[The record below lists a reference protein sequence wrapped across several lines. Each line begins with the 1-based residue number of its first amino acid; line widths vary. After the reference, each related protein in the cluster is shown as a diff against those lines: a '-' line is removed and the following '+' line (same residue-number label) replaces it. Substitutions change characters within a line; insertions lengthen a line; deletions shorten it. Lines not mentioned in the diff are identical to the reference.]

1 MKKFLKTLAVFAAV
15 AALGFG
21 FASCADDD
29 DDSGS
34 GSALVAFSRVNSD
47 GETET
52 ISFYSGN
59 TYAVHIYHEE
69 TNFGVAGIM
78 DLDVQKGTYTG
89 DPTKDDSVV
98 CTSVSQVDE
107 EKMQK
112 LMMGAILSHSKSPIQ
127 TVRSWL
133 LIQAKLKRELVQSV
147 VQRSLMTKATN
158 THENNLFRVYFFST
172 QASLAWIFFRVYIN
186 LKKLYSRS

>member
-21 FASCADDD
+21 FASCSDDD
-29 DDSGS
+29 DDSAS
-34 GSALVAFSRVNSD
+34 VLVAYSGTDSD

-52 ISFYSGN
+52 ISFYSDN
-59 TYAVHIYHEE
+59 NYAVHIYHEE

-89 DPTKDDSVV
+89 DPTKDGSVD

-107 EKMQK
+107 EKMGK
-112 LMMGAILSHSKSPIQ
+112 LMMGAILSGSTSLKITNSNCPLEALDSSKVKTRTCTISG
-127 TVRSWL
+127 TTLTDDEGNKYTR
-133 LIQAKLKRELVQSV
+133 K
-147 VQRSLMTKATN
+147 
-158 THENNLFRVYFFST
+158 
-172 QASLAWIFFRVYIN
+172 
-186 LKKLYSRS
+186 

>member
-29 DDSGS
+29 DGGS
-34 GSALVAFSRVNSD
+34 GSALVTFSRVNSD
-47 GETET
+47 DETET

-59 TYAVHIYHEE
+59 TYAVHIYCEK

-89 DPTKDDSVV
+89 DPTKDGSVV

-107 EKMQK
+107 DKIKE
-112 LMMGAILSHSKSPIQ
+112 LMMGAILSHSKS
-127 TVRSWL
+127 
-133 LIQAKLKRELVQSV
+133 LKITNSNCP
-147 VQRSLMTKATN
+147 LMALDSSKVEKRTCTISGTTLTDDEGNKYT
-158 THENNLFRVYFFST
+158 R
-172 QASLAWIFFRVYIN
+172 
-186 LKKLYSRS
+186 K

>member
-29 DDSGS
+29 GGS
-34 GSALVAFSRVNSD
+34 GSALVAFSRENSD

-69 TNFGVAGIM
+69 TNFGVAG
-78 DLDVQKGTYTG
+78 
-89 DPTKDDSVV
+89 
-98 CTSVSQVDE
+98 
-107 EKMQK
+107 
-112 LMMGAILSHSKSPIQ
+112 
-127 TVRSWL
+127 
-133 LIQAKLKRELVQSV
+133 
-147 VQRSLMTKATN
+147 
-158 THENNLFRVYFFST
+158 
-172 QASLAWIFFRVYIN
+172 
-186 LKKLYSRS
+186 

>member
-1 MKKFLKTLAVFAAV
+1 MFAAV

-29 DDSGS
+29 DGGSGSGS
-34 GSALVAFSRVNSD
+34 GSALVAFSRENSD

-59 TYAVHIYHEE
+59 TYAVHIYCEE

-98 CTSVSQVDE
+98 CTSVSQVDK

-112 LMMGAILSHSKSPIQ
+112 LMMGAILSGSTSLKITNSNCPLVTLDSSK
-127 TVRSWL
+127 VE
-133 LIQAKLKRELVQSV
+133 KRTCTISGTTLTDNEGDKYT
-147 VQRSLMTKATN
+147 RK
-158 THENNLFRVYFFST
+158 
-172 QASLAWIFFRVYIN
+172 
-186 LKKLYSRS
+186 

>member
-47 GETET
+47 DETYT
-52 ISFYSGN
+52 ISFYSDN
-59 TYAVHIYHEE
+59 TYTMHMYSKSTEKGI
-69 TNFGVAGIM
+69 AGIM

-89 DPTKDDSVV
+89 DPTKDGTVVGTSEKGVEKTKMLRLMAIAHGSGQKSLTITNSTCPLVALDSSKVEKRT
-98 CTSVSQVDE
+98 CTISGNGTTLTDDE
-107 EKMQK
+107 GNKYTRK
-112 LMMGAILSHSKSPIQ
+112 
-127 TVRSWL
+127 
-133 LIQAKLKRELVQSV
+133 
-147 VQRSLMTKATN
+147 
-158 THENNLFRVYFFST
+158 
-172 QASLAWIFFRVYIN
+172 
-186 LKKLYSRS
+186 

>member
-1 MKKFLKTLAVFAAV
+1 MIAAV

-29 DDSGS
+29 DGGS
-34 GSALVAFSRVNSD
+34 GSALVAFSRENSD

-59 TYAVHIYHEE
+59 TYAVHIYYEE

-89 DPTKDDSVV
+89 DPTKDGSVV

-112 LMMGAILSHSKSPIQ
+112 LMMGAILSGSKSLTITNSNCPL
-127 TVRSWL
+127 VALDSS
-133 LIQAKLKRELVQSV
+133 KVEKRTCTISGTTLTDDEGNKYT
-147 VQRSLMTKATN
+147 RK
-158 THENNLFRVYFFST
+158 
-172 QASLAWIFFRVYIN
+172 
-186 LKKLYSRS
+186 

>member
-29 DDSGS
+29 DDGGS
-34 GSALVAFSRVNSD
+34 SALVAFSRVNSD
-47 GETET
+47 DETET

-59 TYAVHIYHEE
+59 TYAVHIYYEE

-89 DPTKDDSVV
+89 DPTKDGSVV

-107 EKMQK
+107 DKIKE
-112 LMMGAILSHSKSPIQ
+112 LMMGAILSHSKS
-127 TVRSWL
+127 
-133 LIQAKLKRELVQSV
+133 LKITNSNCPLVALDSSKV
-147 VQRSLMTKATN
+147 EKRTCTISGTTLTDDEGGKYT
-158 THENNLFRVYFFST
+158 R
-172 QASLAWIFFRVYIN
+172 
-186 LKKLYSRS
+186 K

>member
-29 DDSGS
+29 DGS
-34 GSALVAFSRVNSD
+34 GGGSSALVAFSRVNSD

-59 TYAVHIYHEE
+59 TYAVHIYYEE

-89 DPTKDDSVV
+89 DPTKDGSVV
-98 CTSVSQVDE
+98 CTSVSQVDK

-112 LMMGAILSHSKSPIQ
+112 LMMGAILSGSKSLTITNSNCP
-127 TVRSWL
+127 
-133 LIQAKLKRELVQSV
+133 LVALDSSDV
-147 VQRSLMTKATN
+147 ETRTCTISGTTLTDDEGNKYT
-158 THENNLFRVYFFST
+158 R
-172 QASLAWIFFRVYIN
+172 
-186 LKKLYSRS
+186 K

>member
-34 GSALVAFSRVNSD
+34 GSALVAYSRVNSD
-47 GETET
+47 DETET

-59 TYAVHIYHEE
+59 TYAVHIYCEK

-98 CTSVSQVDE
+98 CTSVSQVDK

-112 LMMGAILSHSKSPIQ
+112 LMMGAILSGSKSLTITNSNCP
-127 TVRSWL
+127 
-133 LIQAKLKRELVQSV
+133 LVALDSSDV
-147 VQRSLMTKATN
+147 KTRTCTISGTTLTDDEGNKYT
-158 THENNLFRVYFFST
+158 R
-172 QASLAWIFFRVYIN
+172 
-186 LKKLYSRS
+186 K

>member
-34 GSALVAFSRVNSD
+34 GSALVAYSSTDSD
-47 GETET
+47 GKIYT
-52 ISFYSGN
+52 ISFYSDN
-59 TYAVHIYHEE
+59 TYAVHIYYEE

-89 DPTKDDSVV
+89 DPTKDDTVV
-98 CTSVSQVDE
+98 GTSVSRVDE
-107 EKMQK
+107 MQMFG
-112 LMMGAILSHSKSPIQ
+112 LMMQALGSGSKSLTITNSNCP
-127 TVRSWL
+127 
-133 LIQAKLKRELVQSV
+133 LVDLDSSDV
-147 VQRSLMTKATN
+147 ETRTCTISGTTLTDNEGDKYT
-158 THENNLFRVYFFST
+158 R
-172 QASLAWIFFRVYIN
+172 
-186 LKKLYSRS
+186 K

>member
-34 GSALVAFSRVNSD
+34 GSVLVAFSRVNSD

-59 TYAVHIYHEE
+59 TYAVHIYYEE

-89 DPTKDDSVV
+89 DPTKDGSVV

-107 EKMQK
+107 DKIKE
-112 LMMGAILSHSKSPIQ
+112 LMMGAILSHSKS
-127 TVRSWL
+127 
-133 LIQAKLKRELVQSV
+133 LKITNSNCP
-147 VQRSLMTKATN
+147 LMALDSSKVEKRTCTISGTTLTDGEGNKYT
-158 THENNLFRVYFFST
+158 R
-172 QASLAWIFFRVYIN
+172 
-186 LKKLYSRS
+186 K

>member
-34 GSALVAFSRVNSD
+34 GSALVAFSRENSD

-59 TYAVHIYHEE
+59 TYAVHIYYEE

-98 CTSVSQVDE
+98 CTSVSQVDK

-112 LMMGAILSHSKSPIQ
+112 LMMGAILSGQKSLTITNSNCP
-127 TVRSWL
+127 
-133 LIQAKLKRELVQSV
+133 LVALDSSDV
-147 VQRSLMTKATN
+147 KTRTCTISGTTLTDDEGNKYT
-158 THENNLFRVYFFST
+158 R
-172 QASLAWIFFRVYIN
+172 
-186 LKKLYSRS
+186 K

>member
-29 DDSGS
+29 DDGGS

-47 GETET
+47 DETET

-59 TYAVHIYHEE
+59 TYAVHIYCEK

-89 DPTKDDSVV
+89 DPTKDGSVV

-107 EKMQK
+107 EKMGK
-112 LMMGAILSHSKSPIQ
+112 LMMGAILSHSKS
-127 TVRSWL
+127 
-133 LIQAKLKRELVQSV
+133 LKI
-147 VQRSLMTKATN
+147 TN
-158 THENNLFRVYFFST
+158 SNCPLETLDSSKVEKRTCTISGTTLTDDEGNEYTR
-172 QASLAWIFFRVYIN
+172 
-186 LKKLYSRS
+186 K

>member
-21 FASCADDD
+21 FASCDDDDD

-34 GSALVAFSRVNSD
+34 SALVAFSRVNSD
-47 GETET
+47 DETET

-59 TYAVHIYHEE
+59 TYAVHIYCEK

-78 DLDVQKGTYTG
+78 DLDVQKATYTG

-98 CTSVSQVDE
+98 CTSVSQVDK
-107 EKMQK
+107 EKMKK
-112 LMMGAILSHSKSPIQ
+112 LMMGAILSGSTSLTITNSNCP
-127 TVRSWL
+127 
-133 LIQAKLKRELVQSV
+133 LVDLDSSDV
-147 VQRSLMTKATN
+147 KTRKCTISGTTLTDNEGDKYT
-158 THENNLFRVYFFST
+158 R
-172 QASLAWIFFRVYIN
+172 
-186 LKKLYSRS
+186 K